1 MPQKESSLLMLESIL
16 ALPFFA
22 KSWLLKILQIHLASR
37 HWQISRKIIL
47 QIRRFSYRAST
58 QIHILALTVTDGSV
72 PSSDRAEGLFH
83 LNQLTLTSLTTSYG
97 LTSQLSNC
105 TSSAKFAHFNV
116 FLSSVSRAQFI
127 QLHINLKIYS
137 MSKLYTRWSGNYV

>member
-22 KSWLLKILQIHLASR
+22 KSWLLKILQTHLASR